1 MVKGL
6 TYQACTLTPQ
16 SILKRYP
23 GKEQFTG
30 GSACSGLYRGMMLWA
45 AVMSEAGSLRQ
56 EDVIAA
62 LDHAGIVE
70 GPGGRRKWFPADAT
84 SA

>member
-1 MVKGL
+1 
-6 TYQACTLTPQ
+6 
-16 SILKRYP
+16 
-23 GKEQFTG
+23 
-30 GSACSGLYRGMMLWA
+30 
-45 AVMSEAGSLRQ
+45 MSEAGSLRQ